1 VSRDRK
7 TPVRTCVSCRS
18 NKDKT
23 ELIRVVRRPDRTVA
37 LDETMREPGRG
48 AYICKDVD
56 CLEKAKK
63 QGILKRSLAVEL
75 DEEMYERLERAVG
88 KTG

>member
-1 VSRDRK
+1 MSRDRK
-7 TPVRTCVSCRS
+7 AQVRTCVSCRS
-18 NKDKT
+18 NKDKS
-23 ELIRVVRRPDRTVA
+23 ELIRVVRRPDRTVG

-56 CLEKAKK
+56 CLAKAKK
-63 QGILKRSLAVEL
+63 RGTLKRSLAVEL

>member
-1 VSRDRK
+1 MRDRK
-7 TPVRTCVSCRS
+7 TQVRTCVSCRS
-18 NKDKT
+18 SKDKS
-23 ELIRVVRRPDRTVA
+23 ELIRVVRRPDRTVG

-56 CLEKAKK
+56 CFEKAKK
-63 QGILKRSLAVEL
+63 RGTLKRALAVEL
-75 DEEMYERLERAVG
+75 DDEIYERLERAVG